1 MKKVGVKTWSGG
13 TNYGTNLQA
22 YALKRHLECLGYSP
36 TLFGVVCDN
45 VNYIVHPTEFI
56 KKIERKIKRICES
69 KTQRKTKSLQR
80 LRSREF
86 EKQEKIFEDFCREE
100 LPKMQIR
107 NRKQWELIAK
117 SYDAFITGSDQVW
130 NPQFFEDEYM
140 LDFVHE
146 KNIKKISYAS
156 SVGVV
161 SISSAVQKKYKKLLK
176 SYNAISVREASA
188 VNVLQKISPVK
199 IQVVLDP
206 TMLLNKDEW
215 DKFSYKACIKN
226 EWNTNAPYILCY
238 FVGEKKSYFDY
249 VKKMEIATGFHV
261 LVIAMGDNTLET
273 GFDTLFDV
281 GPREFVWLVAHAS
294 IVCTDSFHATVFSI
308 LQHREF
314 YVLKRFDDNQK
325 DSQNDRL
332 YNLLDGFKLESRFI
346 PNDQQEFKRDN
357 IIDYDYVERILLQK
371 RKKSNKFLT
380 DAIEGKNNENM

>member
-1 MKKVGVKTWSGG
+1 
-13 TNYGTNLQA
+13 
-22 YALKRHLECLGYSP
+22 
-36 TLFGVVCDN
+36 
-45 VNYIVHPTEFI
+45 
-56 KKIERKIKRICES
+56 
-69 KTQRKTKSLQR
+69 
-80 LRSREF
+80 
-86 EKQEKIFEDFCREE
+86 
-100 LPKMQIR
+100 
-107 NRKQWELIAK
+107 
-117 SYDAFITGSDQVW
+117 
-130 NPQFFEDEYM
+130 
-140 LDFVHE
+140 
-146 KNIKKISYAS
+146 
-156 SVGVV
+156 
-161 SISSAVQKKYKKLLK
+161 
-176 SYNAISVREASA
+176 
-188 VNVLQKISPVK
+188 
-199 IQVVLDP
+199 
-206 TMLLNKDEW
+206 MLLNKDEW